1 MLTFQSDFE
10 AHFYVRIT
18 INDGLGVIRHV
29 GQIAEESG
37 VSIYSILQAP
47 IVDRANVQFVVT
59 TETSM
64 LSKIRLMCKKIA
76 ELPFV
81 QEEPLFLPIM

>member
-1 MLTFQSDFE
+1 MQPDYE

-18 INDGLGVIRHV
+18 ITDGLGVIRHV
-29 GQIAEESG
+29 GQLAEESG

-59 TETSM
+59 TETSL
-64 LSKIRLMCKKIA
+64 LSKVRSMCQKIA
-76 ELPFV
+76 ALPFV
-81 QEEPLFLPIM
+81 QEEPLYLPIM